1 MFFCR
6 LTRQITT
13 SVWRRDT
20 CQSNLLRDAH
30 GCPVPILINTLV
42 LITLT
47 IGCGYYVIVLSLYGL
62 KEIYDIYP

>member
-20 CQSNLLRDAH
+20 FQSNLLRDAH
-30 GCPVPILINTLV
+30 GFPVPILINTLA
-42 LITLT
+42 LFTLT